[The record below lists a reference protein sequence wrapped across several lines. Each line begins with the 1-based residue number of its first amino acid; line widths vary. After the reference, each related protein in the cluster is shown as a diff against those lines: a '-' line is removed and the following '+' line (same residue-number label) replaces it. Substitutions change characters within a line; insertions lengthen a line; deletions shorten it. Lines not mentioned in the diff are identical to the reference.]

1 MILAATILDEAA
13 SQLLDKNH
21 RTWPADDLLG
31 FLNEALRATAFVK
44 PDMYTV
50 EGFITL
56 KAGVLQALPDDG
68 LALISIT
75 RNASG
80 RIITQVDKDLLDES
94 NRFWPQGTQESDIE
108 HYTAD
113 SRNPRRFTV
122 FPPSDGT
129 SSIEVLY
136 GAVPPE
142 LAYDTDEMSVPDSYQ
157 TALVSFVMGKAYE
170 KNSKRQDLT
179 KGAQFRQQWGQLLGL
194 KSQAQ
199 VAVAPKVAAQPGTTS

>member
-13 SQLLDKNH
+13 SQLLDAAH
-21 RTWPADDLLG
+21 RTWPAADLLG

-50 EGFITL
+50 EGFFTL
-56 KAGVLQALPDDG
+56 KAGVLQTLPDDG
-68 LALISIT
+68 LALMSIT

-80 RIITQVDKDLLDES
+80 EIITQVDKDLLDES
-94 NRFWPQGTQESDIE
+94 NRFWPQGTQEGAIE

-113 SRNPRRFTV
+113 PRNPRRFTV

-129 SSIEVLY
+129 SSVEILY

-142 LAYDTDEMSVPDSYQ
+142 LYYDTDELPIPDSYQ
-157 TALVSFVMGKAYE
+157 TALVSFVIGKAYE
-170 KNSKRQDLT
+170 KNGKRQDLT
-179 KGAQFRQQWGQLLGL
+179 KSSQFRQQWGQLLGL

-199 VAVAPKVAAQPGTTS
+199 IAVAPKVAAQPGTT